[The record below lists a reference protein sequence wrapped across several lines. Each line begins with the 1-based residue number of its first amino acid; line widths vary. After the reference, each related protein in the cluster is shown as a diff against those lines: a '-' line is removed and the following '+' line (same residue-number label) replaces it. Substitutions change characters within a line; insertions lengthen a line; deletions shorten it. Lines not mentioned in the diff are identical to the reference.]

1 MSKFLMRQCIWG
13 LLQLLHR
20 DMECMWTKVA
30 MVLVR
35 NVPHRPTCSNHLVP
49 SCWCCLKGL
58 WNLSEAEPSGGSRSL
73 EASLR
78 VEECSLTSS
87 PLCVQVCLF
96 PNANSVWPSALHFVP
111 GYLLLTITYGDLLP
125 CVPNILFSLQL
136 LLVGYL
142 VISRN

>member
-35 NVPHRPTCSNHLVP
+35 NVPHRPTCSNHLAP
-49 SCWCCLKGL
+49 SSWCCLKGL

-87 PLCVQVCLF
+87 PLSVQVCLLPKCQLSATVCF
-96 PNANSVWPSALHFVP
+96 TLCAGIPSPHYYIWCL
-111 GYLLLTITYGDLLP
+111 ITLCAKHTLLP
-125 CVPNILFSLQL
+125 PVASCRIFGQFM
-136 LLVGYL
+136 
-142 VISRN
+142 